1 MTHITQWWAWKKSLV
16 TVSRRH
22 IATYIVA
29 NHMSP
34 LRPSSMR
41 PKREYCLVIR
51 ASWPSALSNE
61 LAQTSS
67 TMPMT
72 LIHITGK

>member
-1 MTHITQWWAWKKSLV
+1 M
-16 TVSRRH
+16 
-22 IATYIVA
+22 VA

-41 PKREYCLVIR
+41 PKREYCLVIL